1 MSGKTAR
8 ADPLIE
14 TLMVPSAAMDR
25 DISVAHG

>member
-14 TLMVPSAAMDR
+14 NLMVPSAMGR
-25 DISVAHG
+25 DIPVAHG